1 MFRLSAQNGRGRFGS
16 PLASGPCHPDSCG
29 GVGPSD
35 PADLFNLAH
44 RHGEV
49 GMIPTEIRYALW
61 ELMEQIEKS
70 NGLPDED
77 LSHLRD
83 LYSACSRMGEY
94 ILAQQR
100 AQTKEA

>member
-1 MFRLSAQNGRGRFGS
+1 
-16 PLASGPCHPDSCG
+16 
-29 GVGPSD
+29 
-35 PADLFNLAH
+35 
-44 RHGEV
+44 
-49 GMIPTEIRYALW
+49 MIPTEIRYALW

-100 AQTKEA
+100 VKQKEA